1 MVVVRAKFYGTKVI
15 IPDSAQGLP
24 AGDVLLIFEERKRPA
39 PEADAWKVASEPAL
53 RKAWDNEEDAV
64 YDKM

>member
-1 MVVVRAKFYGTKVI
+1 MVVVRAKFDGTKVI

-24 AGDVLLIFEERKRPA
+24 AGDVLLIFEEGKRA
-39 PEADAWKVASEPAL
+39 SESGEWMVASEPAL
-53 RKAWDNEEDAV
+53 RKVWDNEEDAV

>member
-1 MVVVRAKFYGTKVI
+1 MVVVRAKFDGTRVI

-39 PEADAWKVASEPAL
+39 LDADSWTVASEPAL
-53 RKAWDNEEDAV
+53 RKAWDNEEDAE
-64 YDKM
+64 YDNL